1 MDEYDSRPDPRLEVS
16 LCGDDDKYDL
26 RVGEGHFEYIGLVL
40 IFNQIEFESN
50 PDNPDD
56 VCESRSEEPGKE
68 IEELMEELGFKVFY
82 YKDLKRTEITNK
94 IGKFATM
101 RRRDKIKYASLMV
114 FFLSHG
120 NITRDYDMLISDTWK
135 HFEHTDSWNNK
146 PKIFVFQTCRGKDLV
161 EGVKVEQRRSSH
173 AKIDFNIDDLNVFET
188 DGPSRGYFQGSG
200 SGIIKGLFENT
211 SLDFNDP
218 QANRQP
224 NDIYQQIL
232 HNPLNE
238 LSFNTHT
245 LHTHQLPIPFTEPK
259 FSDLLIFHPTYQG
272 ATSFTEISHIPFIS
286 TMLQNIRNDIF
297 TKDLLSIFQKIQQEI
312 AYNYHASDRAQR
324 DAAVFESSDLEGS
337 RQMPSIQS
345 TLTGKVCYTNPRSE
359 QLGRVMSSCRLPND
373 YNMTTGKGKA
383 IIFANKY
390 NGMCNYPPMPYVTCD
405 VNGLKRS
412 FDFIKCDY
420 VEVSELWQPFLGS
433 RCPTL
438 VDKPKFFII
447 SAIGVENHFGCP
459 RPGISGKFKQFVK
472 KDVNIEN
479 TRALNHEV
487 QDSQEETPQEF
498 VIPEAADFLILFHSA
513 SGTAN
518 YMNFLD
524 DCMDDEQEVD
534 VQSPFFKIL
543 NEELQNGRNF
553 VGDRHILDLVQR
565 FQYKMTHVIRE
576 KVNYYRNGSMKREV
590 PLMMSTLTKNFVL
603 SINEDT

>member
-16 LCGDDDKYDL
+16 LCEDDEKYDL

-40 IFNQIEFESN
+40 IFNQTEFESN

-68 IEELMEELGFKVFY
+68 IQELMEELGFKVFY
-82 YKDLKRTEITNK
+82 YKDLKRTQITNT
-94 IGKFATM
+94 IGKFAAM
-101 RRRDKIKYASLMV
+101 RRRDKKKFASLMV

-120 NITRDYDMLISDTWK
+120 NIVNIESDFHEILKTRDYDLLISDTWK
-135 HFEHTDSWNNK
+135 NFEHTDSWNNK

-173 AKIDFNIDDLNVFET
+173 AKIDFNIDNLNDFET
-188 DGPSRGYFQGSG
+188 DGVCNTEGLFAQSG
-200 SGIIKGLFENT
+200 SGIMEATEESASFV
-211 SLDFNDP
+211 SNDREP
-218 QANRQP
+218 NRQP
-224 NDIYQQIL
+224 INIQRRRIY
-232 HNPLNE
+232 NPLNE
-238 LSFNTHT
+238 LSFNTNT
-245 LHTHQLPIPFTEPK
+245 SDIRSLPIPFTEPK

-412 FDFIKCDY
+412 FDFIKCDVNEY
-420 VEVSELWQPFLGS
+420 WDLSYTELRDCLEECKFLM
-433 RCPTL
+433 
-438 VDKPKFFII
+438 
-447 SAIGVENHFGCP
+447 
-459 RPGISGKFKQFVK
+459 
-472 KDVNIEN
+472 
-479 TRALNHEV
+479 
-487 QDSQEETPQEF
+487 ETP
-498 VIPEAADFLILFHSA
+498 
-513 SGTAN
+513 
-518 YMNFLD
+518 
-524 DCMDDEQEVD
+524 
-534 VQSPFFKIL
+534 
-543 NEELQNGRNF
+543 
-553 VGDRHILDLVQR
+553 
-565 FQYKMTHVIRE
+565 
-576 KVNYYRNGSMKREV
+576 GS
-590 PLMMSTLTKNFVL
+590 F
-603 SINEDT
+603 